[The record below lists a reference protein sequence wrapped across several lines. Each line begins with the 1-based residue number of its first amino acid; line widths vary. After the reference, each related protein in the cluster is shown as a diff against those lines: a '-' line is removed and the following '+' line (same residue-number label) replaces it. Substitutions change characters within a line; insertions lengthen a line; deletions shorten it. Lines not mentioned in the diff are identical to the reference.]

1 MTTTTDTTPN
11 LDAILGKVRKLRE
24 LAARSTSL
32 AEATTAA
39 AQADA
44 IIQRYRLSEADVEA
58 AGNAPTEAID
68 SPEEPLWSGGA
79 RTDTVAMRLSAVLAN
94 HYGCVS
100 YRERTRVG
108 GRTESVVLRLAG
120 RASDVAIVRYM
131 FAWLRSEIER
141 LAQREAG
148 PARPSFRH
156 GAVSGI
162 EAALAASMRAT
173 VAARTQS
180 GAGAMV
186 LSSRAAEA
194 QAWLVAALPEMGK
207 ARPVGG
213 DLDVGAFARGVRAG
227 REMPLGA
234 ALPEGRGRMLGRGES
249 GEEIV

>member
-1 MTTTTDTTPN
+1 MSNADTIPN
-11 LDAILGKVRKLRE
+11 INAILDKVRKLRE

-32 AEATTAA
+32 AESATAA

-58 AGNAPTEAID
+58 AGAAPTEAID
-68 SPEEPLWSGGA
+68 SPEEPLWSGGK
-79 RTDTVAMRLSAVLAN
+79 RTDTVAMRLSAVLAE

-100 YRERTRVG
+100 YGQRTYVD

-131 FAWLRSEIER
+131 FAWLRAEIER
-141 LAQREAG
+141 LAQCEAG

-162 EAALAASMRAT
+162 KAAFTASMRAT
-173 VAARTQS
+173 VAAQTQS

-194 QAWLVAALPEMGK
+194 QAWLVAASRTWTGTWIPE
-207 ARPVGG
+207 RS
-213 DLDVGAFARGVRAG
+213 RAG
-227 REMPLGA
+227 
-234 ALPEGRGRMLGRGES
+234 
-249 GEEIV
+249 

>member
-1 MTTTTDTTPN
+1 MSNADTIPN
-11 LDAILGKVRKLRE
+11 INAILDKVRKLRE

-32 AEATTAA
+32 AESATAA

-58 AGNAPTEAID
+58 AGNVPTEAID
-68 SPEEPLWSGGA
+68 SPEEPLWSGYG
-79 RTDTVAMRLSAVLAN
+79 RTDTVAMRLSAVLAG

-108 GRTESVVLRLAG
+108 GRTESVTLRLAG

-131 FAWLRSEIER
+131 FVWLRAEIER
-141 LAQREAG
+141 LAQREPG
-148 PARPSFRH
+148 SARPSFRH

-162 EAALAASMRAT
+162 EAALNASMRAT
-173 VAARTQS
+173 VAAQTRS

-194 QAWLVAALPEMGK
+194 QAWLVAASPKMGK

-213 DLDVGAFARGVRAG
+213 DLDARAFARGMRAG

-234 ALPEGRGRMLGRGES
+234 VLPEGRGRMLESAES
-249 GEEIV
+249 GEESV